1 VITFPRDNVV
11 LLSGPTSAG
20 DEVYADAEDEHLVAL
35 SKDRSALRHVVGEL
49 VGISK
54 ISRDL
59 FQAMLAAASHAF
71 EQSLKVAYETDTLV
85 TVAHTRP
92 VYYTLLRDLCWGEI
106 DDEEHLARAREQVYP
121 RLIEACWKG
130 RILE

>member
-1 VITFPRDNVV
+1 
-11 LLSGPTSAG
+11 
-20 DEVYADAEDEHLVAL
+20 VYADAEDEHLVAL

-106 DDEEHLARAREQVYP
+106 DDARQLARVVHEVWPALDDSAVART
-121 RLIEACWKG
+121 EAA
-130 RILE
+130 RHT